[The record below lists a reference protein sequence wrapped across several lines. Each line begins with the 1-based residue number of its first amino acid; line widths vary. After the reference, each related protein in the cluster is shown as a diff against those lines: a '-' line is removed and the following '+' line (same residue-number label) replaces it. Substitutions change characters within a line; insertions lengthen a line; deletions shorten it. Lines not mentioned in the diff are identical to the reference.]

1 MDLAPAL
8 IEELNR
14 LPISINKY
22 RLKAGEGRTQTFG
35 AVNRRG
41 QPIDYSRQCWL
52 RPKLYGLLLEF
63 AQRHVT
69 IPFTS
74 ITVNQ
79 NYRAEPHYDKGNVGE
94 SYLVAFGDYEGGEL
108 EIHEGPLK
116 GLHDVRGLPIV
127 TDFSKVLHSVKPF
140 TGTRY
145 SLVFY
150 NARGASSLPAPSV
163 LFLNGRYWFKRGD
176 SICTGLDHPLKG
188 RKKTSQTQPETEHL

>member
-1 MDLAPAL
+1 MDLTQ
-8 IEELNR
+8 IQEELIR
-14 LPISINKY
+14 RPIPVNKY
-22 RLKAGEGRTQTFG
+22 RLTSGTGRSQTFG

-52 RPKLYGLLLEF
+52 RAELYGLLLEY
-63 AQRHVT
+63 AAKHVP
-69 IPFTS
+69 IRFTS

-79 NYRAEPHYDKGNVGE
+79 NYSAAAHYDKGNIGD
-94 SYLVAFGDYEGGEL
+94 SYLVAFGDYQGGEL

-116 GLHDVRGLPIV
+116 GLHDVRTPMI
-127 TDFSKVLHSVKPF
+127 TDFSKILHSVKPF

-150 NARGASSLPAPSV
+150 NARGASNLPEPSV
-163 LFLNGRYWFKRGD
+163 LFLNGKYWFKRGD

-188 RKKTSQTQPETEHL
+188 RKKTIQTQPETAPL